1 MDFTN
6 LFTNQPNVVKVINKS
21 FNNDRLSQVYLFH
34 GQKGTLKMDA
44 ALYLASM
51 ILCEAGG
58 NCGMC
63 DQCKRIER
71 LTNPNIFIISP
82 DGDTI
87 KKEQVEALE
96 HEFSLA
102 SDNKRI
108 FIIRDIDKATL
119 AASNSLLK
127 FLESLNDNNYGILL
141 TENINLVIPTIKSR
155 AISLHFSPKTKNVI
169 SNELI
174 KRGIESDFSRAISV
188 LTNNTSEAIE
198 MSKDIILDQLVNL
211 VKQVGLD
218 IENGE
223 KNISLTIVENGN
235 ILKQIDKIY
244 HHYFLD
250 LLIHIQ
256 NDKVKKLLCIN
267 DDIIF
272 EDTLEMCTLNLS
284 RKQQVKILEILLEYK
299 EKIKYNINIDLMYTS
314 MLIEIGKV
322 IK

>member
-1 MDFTN
+1 
-6 LFTNQPNVVKVINKS
+6 
-21 FNNDRLSQVYLFH
+21 
-34 GQKGTLKMDA
+34 
-44 ALYLASM
+44 
-51 ILCEAGG
+51 
-58 NCGMC
+58 
-63 DQCKRIER
+63 
-71 LTNPNIFIISP
+71 
-82 DGDTI
+82 
-87 KKEQVEALE
+87 
-96 HEFSLA
+96 
-102 SDNKRI
+102 
-108 FIIRDIDKATL
+108 
-119 AASNSLLK
+119 
-127 FLESLNDNNYGILL
+127 
-141 TENINLVIPTIKSR
+141 
-155 AISLHFSPKTKNVI
+155 
-169 SNELI
+169 
-174 KRGIESDFSRAISV
+174 
-188 LTNNTSEAIE
+188 

-218 IENGE
+218 IENEE

-322 IK
+322 K

>member
-82 DGDTI
+82 DGETI

-155 AISLHFSPKTKNVI
+155 AISLHFSPKTKKTCRGSGI
-169 SNELI
+169 FRGTLSNFYPI
-174 KRGIESDFSRAISV
+174 VHQSV
-188 LTNNTSEAIE
+188 
-198 MSKDIILDQLVNL
+198 
-211 VKQVGLD
+211 
-218 IENGE
+218 
-223 KNISLTIVENGN
+223 
-235 ILKQIDKIY
+235 
-244 HHYFLD
+244 
-250 LLIHIQ
+250 
-256 NDKVKKLLCIN
+256 
-267 DDIIF
+267 
-272 EDTLEMCTLNLS
+272 
-284 RKQQVKILEILLEYK
+284 
-299 EKIKYNINIDLMYTS
+299 
-314 MLIEIGKV
+314 
-322 IK
+322 